1 MTRKRTGTPW
11 MPSPDFA
18 RTLTGL
24 TVNLLVREVA
34 ASLSFYTEVL
44 GLRLLYG
51 DEDFAALEGPGGWH
65 MMLHADHTLDQSPAE
80 TARLSEPGKRGTGA
94 EIRILGLDPDEV
106 EARARARGFTVNVP
120 TATFGH
126 GWRECRLEDAN
137 GYMFAIGVLPG

>member
-1 MTRKRTGTPW
+1 
-11 MPSPDFA
+11 MPAPDFA

-24 TVNLLVREVA
+24 SVNLLVREVPT
-34 ASLSFYTEVL
+34 SLPFYTEVL

-65 MMLHADHTLDQSPAE
+65 MMIHADHTLDHSPVE

-94 EIRILGLDPDEV
+94 EIRILGLNPDEV
-106 EARARARGFTVNVP
+106 ETRARALGFTVNV
-120 TATFGH
+120 ATQTFPH

-137 GYMFAIGVLPG
+137 GYMFAVGVLPG